1 MAKKNFSFSEL
12 DTGKNFSSRIST
24 KVDWE
29 PDTNIIEADD
39 KLIIEVELPGVI
51 KEDVS
56 ILLQG
61 TNELIIKGEKP
72 QPRLKASQVTYFLFE
87 REFGAFYKKIII
99 DSPVD
104 SSGIESLMENGVLII
119 QIPRKKV
126 TKISVDIK

>member
-1 MAKKNFSFSEL
+1 MAKKNFSFLEIDS
-12 DTGKNFSSRIST
+12 GKNFSSRIST

-51 KEDVS
+51 KDDVS
-56 ILLQG
+56 IMLQG

-72 QPRLKASQVTYFLFE
+72 QPRLKAAQVTYFLFE
-87 REFGAFYKKIII
+87 REFGAFFKKIII
-99 DSPVD
+99 DFPVD
-104 SSGIESLMENGVLII
+104 ASGIESSMENGVLVIE
-119 QIPRKKV
+119 IPRKKV